1 METIYKLVAFPNWI
15 QIKKEEKLEYRIKWR
30 EEYPFPSDIVR
41 IKRLPF
47 VRFRIVAEC
56 KIVRMLFLLGIENET
71 YGRSSSRT
79 LYLYIC
85 FIPKW
90 NRNNVSL
97 QNEQNQF
104 CFYCGVQM
112 KWIETR
118 TDFEI
123 NSMLTHLDWC
133 ENRFRFGFICECV
146 IRVFHD
152 FRSGYSL
159 NTMGIAFALCPVHI

>member
-1 METIYKLVAFPNWI
+1 MDGNYI
-15 QIKKEEKLEYRIKWR
+15 QISRISKLNTNKEGRETRIPYQVTRRVSVSIW
-30 EEYPFPSDIVR
+30 YCTH
-41 IKRLPF
+41 RLPF

-90 NRNNVSL
+90 NCNDVSL